1 MIGDALAARFPTLMR
16 HWLVLRESWAI
27 QNEADK
33 KQRPRSDHEFLP
45 AALEIIEKP
54 ASPGLRMLLW
64 VLCTLFAI
72 AILWACIGKVDV
84 VAVASGKIV
93 PASNV
98 KIVQPIEIGSVRAIH
113 VRNGQHVRKGQL
125 LVELDPTLV
134 GADEAQANRAQLSAD
149 VVRARND
156 TLLAY
161 LDGRPPFFHAPP
173 GTPAET
179 IRTQQQFVRAAIAQ
193 YEAERASLRQSRAE
207 QAADLVGAQ
216 AEITKLRE
224 TLPLVERQLT
234 ARQELAG
241 KGYFSKLKVMEYE
254 QLRIEHLQNIEVQES
269 NAAKAQAA
277 IANIDAQIEKLRE
290 TLGKEAVSALSEA
303 SDKSAIAAEDL
314 RKAGQRRIF
323 QQLRAPVDG
332 TVQQLV
338 VTTVGGVVQP
348 AQPLM
353 VIVPDDSEVAVEAM
367 IQNKDIGFVRE
378 SQPVR
383 VKLEAFP
390 FTDYGLLQGVVESIS
405 RDAIEQNQPQSA
417 GAGTNAQHAQQA
429 LVYAVRIRLK
439 EKSLR
444 IAGRDQAIGPGLAV
458 QAEIKTGERRII
470 QYLLSPVTQALDEAG
485 RER

>member
-1 MIGDALAARFPTLMR
+1 M
-16 HWLVLRESWAI
+16 
-27 QNEADK
+27 
-33 KQRPRSDHEFLP
+33 
-45 AALEIIEKP
+45 
-54 ASPGLRMLLW
+54 
-64 VLCTLFAI
+64 
-72 AILWACIGKVDV
+72 
-84 VAVASGKIV
+84 
-93 PASNV
+93 
-98 KIVQPIEIGSVRAIH
+98 
-113 VRNGQHVRKGQL
+113 
-125 LVELDPTLV
+125 
-134 GADEAQANRAQLSAD
+134 
-149 VVRARND
+149 
-156 TLLAY
+156 
-161 LDGRPPFFHAPP
+161 
-173 GTPAET
+173 
-179 IRTQQQFVRAAIAQ
+179 
-193 YEAERASLRQSRAE
+193 RQSRAE